1 MSVMVEIDYGIH
13 VNVVGSTQDQD
24 GYSIELEIYV
34 NGATDDLL
42 LSGRTGHCRLSRI
55 DYSRR
60 SLFGGYPHF
69 DYIGLFRTLR
79 DVARQLRDARTT
91 IVY

>member
-1 MSVMVEIDYGIH
+1 MTRTVEIADGIH

-24 GYSIELEIYV
+24 GYEIDLEIYV

-42 LSGRTGHCRLSRI
+42 LSGKPGHWRLSR
-55 DYSRR
+55 SV
-60 SLFGGYPHF
+60 FGSDPYF

-79 DVARQLRDARTT
+79 DVARQLRGARTT